1 VTGTPLP
8 FPSPDL
14 QVIPC
19 VLMRGG
25 TSKAA
30 FFLAEDLPE
39 DPKVRDRVIL
49 AAMDGLD
56 RRQIDG
62 LGGANPLTTKVAI
75 ISPSRQPGLDVD
87 YLFGQVVIG
96 ESRIDYA
103 PTCGN
108 ILAAVGPF
116 ALEMGLLPATPGET
130 KVGIRMVNTGA
141 LCDAILQTPGGAVAY
156 DGETAISGVPG
167 TGAPILLR
175 FRDIAGSTCGSLF
188 PTGHVSDTF
197 HGIAVTCVD
206 NGMPV
211 VVMRAESLGVT
222 GHEAP
227 GDLDANTPLKL
238 RIEEIRLAAGQA
250 MGLGDVTRKVVPKM
264 TLVSPALK
272 GGDLHTR
279 TFIPHVCHDAIGVLG
294 AVSVATASV
303 TPGSPANLKGEV
315 PGGGVRRV
323 SVEHPTGEFT
333 VTLDL
338 EMDGSTPRLRDAAL
352 LRTARRLFQGL
363 VAIPGKVAGP
373 QPSSNG
379 R

>member
-1 VTGTPLP
+1 MTGVLAA
-8 FPSPDL
+8 PSPDL
-14 QVIPC
+14 LAIPC

-30 FFLAEDLPE
+30 FFLASDLPA
-39 DPKVRDRVIL
+39 DPKVRDLAIL
-49 AAMDGLD
+49 AAMDGVD

-75 ISPSRQPGLDVD
+75 ISLSQQPGIDVD

-116 ALEMGLLPATPGET
+116 ALETGLVPAQPGET
-130 KVGIRMVNTGA
+130 KVGIRMVNTGS
-141 LCDAILQTPGGAVAY
+141 LCDAIIQTPDGFATY
-156 DGETAISGVPG
+156 EGETAISGVPG
-167 TGAPILLR
+167 TSAPIQLR

-188 PTGHVSDTF
+188 PTGKVADTF
-197 HGIAVTCVD
+197 CGVEVTCVD

-222 GHEAP
+222 GNETARE
-227 GDLDANTPLKL
+227 LDANTSLKA
-238 RIEEIRLAAGQA
+238 RVEEIRLAAGEA
-250 MGLGDVTRKVVPKM
+250 MGLGDVRAKVVPKM
-264 TLVSPALK
+264 TLVSPAVN
-272 GGDLHTR
+272 GGDINTR
-279 TFIPHVCHDAIGVLG
+279 TFIPRVCHDAIGVLG
-294 AVSVATASV
+294 AVSVATACV
-303 TPGSPANLKGEV
+303 TPGSPANLQGEV
-315 PGGGVRRV
+315 PLSGVRRV

-333 VTLDL
+333 VALAIEL
-338 EMDGSTPRLRDAAL
+338 EGATPQIRDAAL

-363 VAIPGKVAGP
+363 ASIRRKAVYP
-373 QPSSNG
+373 
-379 R
+379 